1 MQQDAGREFVPA
13 HSAVQLSASA
23 SRTPRAADRKGAP
36 MTKARTAFAVA
47 ILLAIALPL
56 SMAAQTEAPP
66 AQPQGQM
73 AEHHDHMGRMGPPS
87 PQQHLDHLSQMLSLT
102 DDQKAKIKPILEDT
116 TTQSESIRKDTSLS
130 PPDRRARMHDLHE
143 KSMTQIRGFLTTDQQ
158 AKLDSMHQKHEGM
171 GRGKGMGHGQGM
183 GPHGEGQQPQPPPPP
198 PPPPQ

>member
-1 MQQDAGREFVPA
+1 
-13 HSAVQLSASA
+13 
-23 SRTPRAADRKGAP
+23 

-66 AQPQGQM
+66 AQPQGHM
-73 AEHHDHMGRMGPPS
+73 AEHHDHMGRMGPPG

-116 TTQSESIRKDTSLS
+116 TTQSESIRKNTSLS
-130 PPDRRARMHDLHE
+130 PPDRRAKMRDLHE

-158 AKLDSMHQKHEGM
+158 AKFDSMHQKHEGM
-171 GRGKGMGHGQGM
+171 GRGKGMGHDHIM
-183 GPHGEGQQPQPPPPP
+183 GPKADGQQPPPPP
-198 PPPPQ
+198 PQ